1 MKRMRFPDRRWQGRN
16 ALLTVCASMLVGCGT
31 AQDDPLVSLASTLAS
46 NVVGRGGAEAPQTD
60 ASSALTPELVAQIGQ
75 PLLAVE
81 YLRLD
86 ATELYTRVGTNR
98 GVETWRSPGD
108 RGLTIRQDGLLTATR
123 GFGFDLMSSDA
134 AETASVL
141 SRRAEGHVD
150 RVMLH
155 LDGEYQERA
164 QTHLCRITNE
174 GRDSILML
182 GRSYAATRFTE
193 VCETGNGTYENRY
206 WLDDRGTVRRS
217 IQWVSPEIGQLQIDR
232 LTD

>member
-1 MKRMRFPDRRWQGRN
+1 M
-16 ALLTVCASMLVGCGT
+16 
-31 AQDDPLVSLASTLAS
+31 
-46 NVVGRGGAEAPQTD
+46 
-60 ASSALTPELVAQIGQ
+60 
-75 PLLAVE
+75 LAVE